1 MNGYNIDIADMQCS
15 VFRMAQS
22 KWKMSPS
29 DCALFDFDSEI
40 WKESSYLLSL
50 YDYCTSKKLCASG
63 SSPHSKMLHSA
74 LFNYHFFQLLFLV
87 VLCVHPQFLQSVLQ
101 IPHRPAQTDQPVPVH
116 SQWPSS
122 H

>member
-1 MNGYNIDIADMQCS
+1 MSGYNIDIADMQCS

-74 LFNYHFFQLLFLV
+74 LSPKSNPCQNILPNQDY
-87 VLCVHPQFLQSVLQ
+87 S
-101 IPHRPAQTDQPVPVH
+101 ITEK
-116 SQWPSS
+116 
-122 H
+122 